1 MQRTTTKTIST
12 ISYNTD
18 DFLIDK
24 LNQLIKL
31 KKIAYYIFI
40 HHFAEKDETKNHI
53 HLLIEPYGKI
63 DLPDLV
69 DEFNEVDVDKPG
81 FFLGVMPF
89 RITQD
94 FGDWYFYVL
103 HDSDYLISKG
113 LKKEFCYNQSDMIT
127 SDVDVL
133 NELVHRIDFRKFK
146 KESEIIKALQN
157 GSSKYDLLKT
167 GLCSMREFYQY
178 ERSIDVI
185 THHYSGK
192 LKGFEMIDSD
202 DEEILQHFN

>member
-24 LNQLIKL
+24 LNKLINS

-63 DLPDLV
+63 DLPEFV
-69 DEFNEVDVDKPG
+69 DEFKEIDTDNPG
-81 FFLGVMPF
+81 LFLGVMPF

-94 FGDWYFYVL
+94 FGDWFLYVL

-113 LKKEFCYNQSDMIT
+113 LEKEFCYNQSDMIT
-127 SDVDVL
+127 NNYDYL
-133 NELVHRIDFRKFK
+133 NELVHRINFRKFK

-157 GSSKYDLLKT
+157 GSSKYDLIKS

-185 THHYSGK
+185 SHHYSLK
-192 LKGFEMIDSD
+192 LNGFDRIDTD
-202 DEEILQHFN
+202 DDEILQHFN